1 MVASSQKQTHII
13 SSLDVDNQ
21 PCSDPKL
28 LESHIF
34 SYFKSLMGSKASSKA
49 SLSPDVWSDQEKV
62 YCLENDLLIAPF
74 TINEIHTVIF

>member
-1 MVASSQKQTHII
+1 MIASSQKQTHII

-34 SYFKSLMGSKASSKA
+34 LFLNPLWGLRLPQKLPCLLMYGQTTKKFI
-49 SLSPDVWSDQEKV
+49 V
-62 YCLENDLLIAPF
+62 
-74 TINEIHTVIF
+74 